1 MNAYEQ
7 KQAARR
13 ERMAE
18 RAEKLRAQANADF
31 RKADLREEYS
41 GIPMGQPILVGHHS
55 EKRHRKALE
64 RADNAMRR
72 AIETSN
78 KAAELEARAAS
89 PSTAISSDDPDADDK
104 LAAKIAKAEREQ
116 AFMRAANK
124 VIRKFRKGFLAN
136 GFETS
141 GDAWLAYLEAL
152 RAIPEGERISDQA
165 AVKLI
170 QPDFCGRFGFPDYML
185 SNNNANI
192 RRMKLRLAQIEARQ
206 AKAETIAAEND
217 GEAVVEKTVGNVRV
231 VENYEE
237 NRLQLI
243 FPGKPDS
250 DARATLKSFGF
261 RWSPTAGAW
270 QRQLNNGA
278 RWAAE
283 SVLKAT
289 ATAEGA

>member
-7 KQAARR
+7 KQSDRR
-13 ERMAE
+13 DRMAE

-55 EKRHRKALE
+55 EKRHRKAIE

-104 LAAKIAKAEREQ
+104 LAAKIARAENEQ
-116 AFMRAANK
+116 TFMRAANK
-124 VIRKFRKGFLAN
+124 VIRKASKGFLAN

-141 GDAWLAYLEAL
+141 GAAWLAYLEAL

-165 AVKLI
+165 AATLLR
-170 QPDFCGRFGFPDYML
+170 PDFCGRIGFADYQL

-192 RRMKLRLAQIEARQ
+192 RRMKLRLAQIESRQ
-206 AKAETIAAEND
+206 AKAEAVAAEND
-217 GEAVVEKTVGNVRV
+217 GEAVTEKVVNGVRV
-231 VENYEE
+231 VDNYDD

-250 DARATLKSFGF
+250 DARATLKRFGF

-283 SVLKAT
+283 SVLKAI
-289 ATAEGA
+289 A